1 MASLSGFPASL
12 NATIVIKEGV
22 YAPALATACALIVFL
37 WVLHRKITLGLRLP
51 PGPFAWPIIGNLNQL
66 RKLPHRDL
74 DKLGKKYGPIMMLK
88 LGSVRTVVVS
98 SSAMAKEFLKTH
110 DIVFASR
117 PASAVG
123 KYIGYNNK
131 DLIFAPY
138 GAYWRHM
145 RKLCVVELLN
155 SKRIDSFRCVRE
167 KEMLDLVRLVWEM
180 SGQGRK
186 PVNLTNLVSSFGQ
199 AVMWRMLSGTK
210 VSIHGDA
217 HLGGHGEEIKKMVS
231 ETTATIGA
239 VNIGDFIPYLDWLDL
254 QGVNQRMKKVHS
266 SFDQMISKI
275 IEEHQQRRREFHKE
289 SETKDIIDVLLEM
302 KSLDGIPITEEHIK
316 AIVFD
321 MYLAGVETTSITSD
335 WAMSL
340 ILKNPG
346 VAKKM
351 QEEIDSVVGRE
362 RSVSE
367 DDVASMEY
375 VQCVAKETLR
385 LYPVAPLLVPHE
397 STQDCIVG
405 GYFIPERSRLIV
417 NAWAIGRDPSLWK
430 DPLEFK
436 PERFMGKNVD
446 VVRDKDFFDMV
457 PFGAG
462 RRGCPGA
469 AMAIVTMNL
478 LLAQLIHCFEWSVEG
493 DLDMTEVFGAT
504 TPRSV
509 DLLARPTLRL
519 STCP

>member
-1 MASLSGFPASL
+1 MKDGP
-12 NATIVIKEGV
+12 
-22 YAPALATACALIVFL
+22 YAPATAAACALIVFL
-37 WVLHRKITLGLRLP
+37 WVLHRFSVQRKNTLGFRLP

-66 RKLPHRDL
+66 KRLPHRDL
-74 DKLGKKYGPIMMLK
+74 HELGKKYGPIMMLK

-98 SSAMAKEFLKTH
+98 SSPMAKEFLKTQ
-110 DIVFASR
+110 DNVFASR
-117 PASAVG
+117 PRTAAG
-123 KYIGYNNK
+123 KYIAYNFK

-155 SKRIDSFRCVRE
+155 TKRIQSFSCVRE
-167 KEMLDLVRLVWEM
+167 EEILLATRSVWEM

-186 PVNLTNLVSSFGQ
+186 LVNLTNMISSFVQ
-199 AVMWRMLSGTK
+199 AVMWRILSGRTI
-210 VSIHGDA
+210 SFHCDTNS
-217 HLGGHGEEIKKMVS
+217 EEIKKMGKEVS
-231 ETTATIGA
+231 ATVGA

-254 QGVNQRMKKVHS
+254 QGVNRRMKKVHN
-266 SFDQMISKI
+266 SFDQVIRKI

-289 SETKDIIDVLLEM
+289 SATKDIIDVLLEIG
-302 KSLDGIPITEEHIK
+302 KLNGREITEENIK

-321 MYLAGVETTSITSD
+321 IFIGGIETTSTSID
-335 WAMSL
+335 WAMSA

-362 RSVSE
+362 RTVSE
-367 DDVASMEY
+367 RDVASMEY
-375 VQCVAKETLR
+375 VQCVVKETLR
-385 LYPVAPLLVPHE
+385 LYPAAPLLLPHE
-397 STQDCIVG
+397 SIQDCTIG
-405 GYFIPERSRLIV
+405 GFFIPERNRLIV
-417 NAWAIGRDPSLWK
+417 NAWAIGRDPSLWE
-430 DPLEFK
+430 DPLAFK

-446 VVRDKDFFDMV
+446 IVRDRDYFDIL

-469 AMAIVTMNL
+469 AMAVVTMNL
-478 LLAQLIHCFEWSVEG
+478 LLAQFIHCFEWSVEG
-493 DLDMTEVFGAT
+493 DLDMTEVFGST

-509 DLLARPTLRL
+509 ELLARPSLRL